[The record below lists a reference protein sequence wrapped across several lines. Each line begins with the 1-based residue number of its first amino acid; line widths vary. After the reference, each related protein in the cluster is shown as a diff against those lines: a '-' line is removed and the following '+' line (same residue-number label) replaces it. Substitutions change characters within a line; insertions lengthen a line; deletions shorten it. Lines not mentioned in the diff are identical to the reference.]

1 MKRIFIVAGELS
13 GDMLGAWYLNLL
25 KKQNKNFICHAVG
38 GPFLESAG
46 AELYESYEKL
56 NVVGI
61 AEIIK
66 HLKSILQFLNR
77 LVRDIDDAHTG
88 DFDEVIVVDF
98 PGFNLRLIKKLKKR
112 NPSIK
117 ITYLSPPQLWV
128 WGAWR
133 VKTIK
138 KYCDDVIVLY
148 PFEVDWYKKH
158 GVNVRWLGYP
168 FLKELEPHF
177 EKSEKKEHKIAVIP
191 GSRSVEV
198 KRMFPLFLK
207 IVRRMKLAYPGVKIV
222 VPIAESTDRSLI
234 EKMIKRANVGF
245 IGQDVLLVEGKREK
259 LEALG
264 SCCCA
269 LTKPGTITLE
279 LALLSVPSIVAY
291 KASWLTY
298 LIARLLVKVDYMSL
312 PNLLLGKEVY
322 PECIQSDCN
331 EKKILLKT
339 QRLYQKFLSDK
350 AAYDD
355 ACVEL
360 KRLRQLF
367 ESPLH

>member
-13 GDMLGAWYLNLL
+13 GDMLGAWYLNHL
-25 KKQNKNFICHAVG
+25 KKQNNNFTCHAVG
-38 GPFLESAG
+38 GQFLENAG
-46 AELYESYEKL
+46 AELYERYEKL
-56 NVVGI
+56 NVVGVV
-61 AEIIK
+61 EIIK
-66 HLKSILQFLNR
+66 HLKSILTFMNR
-77 LVRDIDDAHTG
+77 LARDIDDY
-88 DFDEVIVVDF
+88 DEVIVVDF

-112 NPSIK
+112 NPDIK

-133 VKTIK
+133 IKTIK

-148 PFEVDWYKKH
+148 PFEVEWYKKH
-158 GVNVRWLGYP
+158 DVNVRWLGYP
-168 FLKELEPHF
+168 FLKEFEPHF
-177 EKSEKKEHKIAVIP
+177 EKSAQKEHKIAVIP

-207 IVRRMKLAYPGVKIV
+207 IIRRIKLAYPGVKIV

-259 LEALG
+259 LEALR

-279 LALLSVPSIVAY
+279 LALLSVPAIVAY

-298 LIARLLVKVDYMSL
+298 WIARMLVNVDYMSL
-312 PNLLLGKEVY
+312 PNLLLGKELF
-322 PECIQSDCN
+322 PECIQGDCS

-339 QRLYQKFLSDK
+339 QRLYQMFLSDK
-350 AAYDD
+350 AAYHD
-355 ACVEL
+355 ACVEFR
-360 KRLRQLF
+360 RLRQLF
-367 ESPLH
+367 ESPLR